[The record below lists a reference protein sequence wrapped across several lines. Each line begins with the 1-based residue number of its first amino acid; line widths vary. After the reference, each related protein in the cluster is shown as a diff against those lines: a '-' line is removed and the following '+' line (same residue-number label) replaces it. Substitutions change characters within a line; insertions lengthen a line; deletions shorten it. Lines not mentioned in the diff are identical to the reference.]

1 MRLNI
6 LITSL
11 ILFILISCKKSSPET
26 YTPGQINMNRV
37 EGATTGNLNQTITF
51 TVYYPT
57 SSGCDVFD
65 RFEQINK
72 GKIVSI
78 KAFGHTDTSTY
89 CIQAAIERNTTFDFI
104 PTSSGLYELIFINRD
119 NSYFTHNLTIN

>member
-1 MRLNI
+1 MRLKIFIASII
-6 LITSL
+6 LIL
-11 ILFILISCKKSSPET
+11 LISCKKSSPET
-26 YTPGQINMNRV
+26 LTPGQINMNRV

-65 RFEQINK
+65 RFEQSVK

-78 KAFGHTDTSTY
+78 RAYGHTETSTF
-89 CIQAAIERNTTFDFI
+89 CIQAALERNITFDFI
-104 PTSSGLYELIFINRD
+104 PISTGLYELRFINRD

>member
-6 LITSL
+6 YIASL
-11 ILFILISCKKSSPET
+11 ILILSISCKKSSPET
-26 YTPGQINMNRV
+26 INPGQINMNRV
-37 EGATTGNLNQTITF
+37 EGAITCNLDQTITL

-65 RFEQINK
+65 RFEQSIK

-78 KAFGHTDTSTY
+78 RAFGHTETSTF
-89 CIQAAIERNTTFDFI
+89 CIQAAIERNITLDFI
-104 PTSSGLYELIFINRD
+104 PTSTGLYELRFINRD
-119 NSYFTHNLTIN
+119 NTYFTHNLTVN

>member
-11 ILFILISCKKSSPET
+11 ILIQLISCKKSTPES
-26 YTPGQINMNRV
+26 YTPGQLNMNRV
-37 EGATTGNLNQTITF
+37 EGATTGSLNQTVTL

-65 RFEQINK
+65 KFEQSIK
-72 GKIVSI
+72 GKTVSI
-78 KAFGHTDTSTY
+78 KAYGHTETSTF
-89 CIQAAIERNTTFDFI
+89 CIQAALERSATFDFM
-104 PTSSGLYELIFINRD
+104 PTSAGLYELRFINRD